1 MKDLKKLLQN
11 IMVVALIVA
20 ITIPNSFYVFADEEE
35 ENQAI
40 TKDTETIQTTEG
52 TESTETAETTEPIE
66 STENKINTLQTIA
79 TIEGASYM
87 DGTFEGTGQGRNGDI
102 TVTVTIDN
110 GKISN
115 VEVSQQE
122 TSSFWDKAKILI
134 DTIKNM
140 VNPSATDIDGVD
152 AVSTATLSS
161 KGIKE
166 AMKVALSKALASDT
180 VFGGGEGTA
189 KSPYIIANEV
199 QLQNFAKSVNNG
211 ESYADKHITL
221 SEDID
226 LSSVEWIPIGSG
238 EHSFGG
244 IFDGNHKTVKNIS
257 MGASDNYF
265 TANEAGF
272 FGKLSNGATIRNLT
286 VDHAEIYV
294 VGEQNSKVYGAA
306 LAAVSGI
313 NNSIDRC
320 EVINS
325 EVFVKSDGQQFV
337 YAAGLVG
344 KLDQNSSIT
353 NSSADCVVDG
363 KSGNYVYAGAIV
375 ALTGNQDLVM
385 NNFTE
390 GSVNAEVLSG
400 GKTTA
405 KAVAGGIAGMA
416 VGVTY
421 NCYANNTVSVKN
433 ETSSENIY
441 KGNLVAW
448 ATNGCVLNSCYNSQK
463 SGANPVGYLSGGAFF
478 DENRMIDV
486 KSKTTQEIAEV
497 LHNNLASDNIEAAK
511 KLMQEK
517 APTKDFAFDTNL
529 TDKLFYDWEE
539 SGTMIKLSDN
549 VWKEKFNPEN
559 IFSSGTGS
567 EEDPYI
573 LETEDQFRKFAV
585 SLSAENTY
593 AGRYI
598 KLANDINMSANNWIP
613 IGEGEYDFCGS
624 FDGDNHVVDGLVIK
638 GEEGKAYDAGKDVYF
653 GLFGVIGKNGYVKN
667 LGVTNVDINVSGKVS
682 TIVGGICGLNE
693 QGIIDSCFVTGSLRG
708 QTTEKGNNYAGG
720 IAGWI
725 IKGYIVNSYANA
737 SVYSS
742 VLPTALAMSGGI
754 AGMTNRAV
762 IANCY
767 SLGTA
772 TGHTK
777 RVLEVVESMAAV
789 GGLTGV
795 AGSPIVNCYTS
806 NNTISEDYSYYVG
819 AAIGWATGIAEIYDV
834 YYNSDS
840 SQTIQNEK
848 ISPIADIGW
857 KVKQGVNEEG
867 EVYSGA
873 LTYNVEG
880 KTAEGIKSQ
889 ELADQLNKN
898 FEAFPLNNDT
908 LPVNI
913 KLKKWTVKDGI
924 VTFADEYAERNFV
937 EPDVEKP
944 ALTGNYYDGIFYGR
958 SQNGKDYINV
968 TIEVKNKKI
977 TSVTSD
983 KSFEV
988 MNSIIENVI
997 KSNQAPEID
1006 PKDSAD
1012 ITSFKNA
1019 LRRATVK
1026 ALKGDYTDYRTASS
1040 EIFQGGDGSKENP
1053 YRISTADQ
1061 LVKFAAAV
1069 NEVEHFKDKYI
1080 VLVNDIDLSGVQW
1093 VPAGGSGLYAFSG
1106 NFDGK
1111 GYKISNMKIG
1121 SEKEPAKYSGAGLFA
1136 HVDTATI
1143 RNLEVKN
1150 GYVNIAPASIP
1161 GVKQERTY
1169 AGLIVGYAGLTST
1182 EGTRGAVI
1190 DNCHVTGTIISNSV
1204 ETNYV
1209 GGLAGLTAHS
1219 YISNSSSN
1227 CEIEA
1232 ISPGNWVYTGGLV
1245 GLPSFSVIV
1254 NNYAYGKIHS
1264 DAAVNKTQ
1272 LGGIGGMY
1280 SSYGFNNYT
1289 SVTLNSDRQTAD
1301 IGGIVGRNTGIGYIS
1316 NCYGNT
1322 TTEQKSGNK
1331 VTTGVN
1337 AVGTLV
1343 SGDRY
1348 GKGKITQSELVTS
1361 VNQNFANVLNQN
1373 TGLIEKDSMY
1383 TQLVGEWS
1391 IYVPENVK
1399 FNTWVIK
1406 DGSIVF
1412 GAAQSNTDNNGGGS
1426 SSHHSGGS
1434 SSGGSS
1440 SESNKTNE
1448 AATTYKVK
1456 AATEQGKAKVEIKAS
1471 ELKEKK
1477 NLQIESSI
1485 ANITFDEKALK
1496 TIINEAGSEVAAKIN
1511 TIEKSSFSK
1520 EIQNTIGDRPVYDIT
1535 LVSGQKTISDFGSGK
1550 VSIEIPYTLREG
1562 ENPAGIIV
1570 YYMED
1575 SGKLTKMTTS
1585 YNEKSKKVTFVTNH
1599 FSKYIVGYDNTMVQ
1613 ESQKTQFIDVAQ
1625 NAWYAEAVQYA
1636 LKNNIMNG
1644 VSDTKFEPGTNT
1656 TRAMVCTIFWN
1667 MEKKPV
1673 MKGNSTFADINNGS
1687 WYAESV
1693 IWAAQNEVA
1702 KGVSDNTFS
1711 PDAKVTRE
1719 QLAQFLYAYAKFK
1732 GYNVAKTSALSS
1744 YKDKPS
1750 TWSEEA
1756 VKWAV
1761 GNGIMNG
1768 KGNGELDPKGTA
1780 TRAEIAQMIMKF
1792 NEINS

>member
-20 ITIPNSFYVFADEEE
+20 ITIPNSFYVFADEKE

-52 TESTETAETTEPIE
+52 TEGTKTAETTEPIE

-134 DTIKNM
+134 DTIKTM
-140 VNPSATDIDGVD
+140 GNPSATDIDGVD

-211 ESYADKHITL
+211 ESYADKHIKL

-226 LSSVEWIPIGSG
+226 LSSIEWIPIGSG

-257 MGASDNYF
+257 MGASDDYF

-272 FGKLSNGATIRNLT
+272 FGKLSNDATIRNLT

-294 VGEQNSKVYGAA
+294 VGEDNSKVYGAA

-353 NSSADCVVDG
+353 NSSADCIVDG

-385 NNFTE
+385 NNFTA
-390 GSVNAEVLSG
+390 GSVNAEVMSG
-400 GKTTA
+400 GKVTA

-433 ETSSENIY
+433 ETASENIY

-448 ATNGCVLNSCYNSQK
+448 STNGCVLNSCYNSQK

-478 DENRMIDV
+478 DENGMIDV
-486 KSKTTQEIAEV
+486 NGKTTQEITEA

-511 KLMQEK
+511 NLMQEK

-529 TDKLFYDWEE
+529 TGKLFYDWEE

-549 VWKEKFNPEN
+549 VWKEKFNPN
-559 IFSSGTGS
+559 QLFASGKGS

-573 LETEDQFRKFAV
+573 IETENQLRKFAV
-585 SLSAENTY
+585 SLSDENTY
-593 AGRYI
+593 AGKFI
-598 KLANDINMSANNWIP
+598 KLANDVNASSANWIP
-613 IGEGEYDFCGS
+613 IGEGEYPFCGT
-624 FDGDNHVVDGLVIK
+624 FDGDNHVLEGVGIK
-638 GEEGKAYDAGKDVYF
+638 GEDRKSYDAGKDVYF
-653 GLFGVIGKNGYVKN
+653 GVFGVIGKGGYVKN
-667 LGVTNVDINVSGKVS
+667 LGVSNVDINISGNKS
-682 TIVGGICGLNE
+682 TVVGGICGLND
-693 QGIIDSCFVTGSLRG
+693 QGTIDSCFVTGTLKS
-708 QTTEKGNNYAGG
+708 QTVEKGNNYAGG
-720 IAGWI
+720 LAGWAV
-725 IKGYIVNSYANA
+725 KGYIVNSYTNA
-737 SVYSS
+737 TVYSS
-742 VLPTALAMSGGI
+742 VLPTALAMSGGLV
-754 AGMTNRAV
+754 GMTNKAV
-762 IANCY
+762 VANCY
-767 SLGTA
+767 SLGKIM
-772 TGHTK
+772 GHTK
-777 RVLEVVESMAAV
+777 RKLEVVESMAAV
-789 GGLTGV
+789 GGLVGV
-795 AGSPIVNCYTS
+795 AGSPVVNCYTIS
-806 NNTISEDYSYYVG
+806 DTLSEDYSYYVG
-819 AAIGWATGIAEIYDV
+819 ATIGWATGIAEVYDV
-834 YYNSDS
+834 YFNSEAVQS
-840 SQTIQNEK
+840 IQNVNV
-848 ISPIADIGW
+848 SPISDIGW
-857 KVKQGVNEEG
+857 KVKQGTNEEG
-867 EVYSGA
+867 EVYTGA

-880 KTAEGIKSQ
+880 KSLAEIKNQ
-889 ELADQLNKN
+889 AMADKLNEN
-898 FEAFPLNNDT
+898 FKAFPLNT
-908 LPVNI
+908 EVLPANI
-913 KLKKWTVKDGI
+913 QLKKWIVKDGVI
-924 VTFADEYAERNFV
+924 TFSDEYAVRNFA

-944 ALTGNYYDGIFYGR
+944 VLTGNYYDGIFYGR
-958 SQNGKDYINV
+958 SQNGKDDINV

-983 KSFEV
+983 KSFEG
-988 MNSIIENVI
+988 MNSIIENII

-1006 PKDSAD
+1006 QKESAD

-1026 ALKGDYTDYRTASS
+1026 ALKGDYTNYRTVSN

-1053 YRISTADQ
+1053 YKISTADQ
-1061 LVKFAAAV
+1061 FIKFAAAV

-1093 VPAGGSGLYAFSG
+1093 VPAGGNGLYAFSG
-1106 NFDGK
+1106 DFDGK
-1111 GYKISNMKIG
+1111 HHKISNMKIG
-1121 SEKEPAKYSGAGLFA
+1121 SEKEAVKYSCAGLFA
-1136 HVDTATI
+1136 HVDTGTI

-1219 YISNSSSN
+1219 YISNSGSN

-1232 ISPGNWVYTGGLV
+1232 VSPGNWVYTGGLV

-1289 SVTLNSDRQTAD
+1289 SVTLNADRQTAD

-1337 AVGTLV
+1337 TVGTLV

-1348 GKGKITQSELVTS
+1348 GKGKITQSQLVTS

-1373 TGLIEKDSMY
+1373 TGLIEKDKMY

-1399 FNTWVIK
+1399 FNTWVVK
-1406 DGSIVF
+1406 DGSVVF
-1412 GAAQSNTDNNGGGS
+1412 GAAQGNADNNGGGS

-1440 SESNKTNE
+1440 SESSKNDET
-1448 AATTYKVK
+1448 TTYKVK
-1456 AATEQGKAKVEIKAS
+1456 AAVAKGNAKVEIKVS
-1471 ELKEKK
+1471 ELKAKK
-1477 NLQIESSI
+1477 NLQIESSV
-1485 ANITFDEKALK
+1485 ANIILDEKALQN
-1496 TIINEAGSEVAAKIN
+1496 IMNQAGSEIVAKIN

-1520 EIQNTIGDRPVYDIT
+1520 EIQNTIGDRPIYDIT

-1562 ENPAGIIV
+1562 ENPEGIIV

-1585 YNEKSKKVTFVTNH
+1585 YNEKTKKVTFVTNH
-1599 FSKYIVGYDNTMVQ
+1599 FSKYIIGYDNTMIQ
-1613 ESQKTQFIDVAQ
+1613 ESQKTQFTDVAQ

-1636 LKNNIMNG
+1636 LKNNLMNG
-1644 VSDTKFEPGTNT
+1644 VSGTEFEPGTNT

-1673 MKGNSTFADINNGS
+1673 MKGNSTFADINNNS

-1693 IWAAQNEVA
+1693 IWAAQNGVA

-1732 GYNVAKTSALSS
+1732 GYDVAKMNDLSS

-1750 TWSEEA
+1750 TWAEEA

-1768 KGNGELDPKGTA
+1768 KGNGALDPKGTA

-1792 NEINS
+1792 NERNSK